1 MFDFA
6 KLPLEI
12 QYTILGHCDS
22 RTVCSLLA
30 VCRGMNRLVEDMMS
44 HKIQQ
49 FVGRSAGEPKQSI
62 GNNNRGV
69 LIRVFTPDNE
79 LLNNRN
85 YWLDTCYVC
94 TARNQNS
101 CPSSSF
107 VVGPSRVWRES
118 GAEGYETLI
127 EMSEDDEFTQ
137 IVLQISIGLDRCQNL
152 PLPVI
157 RRAQRIHKNWN
168 PCEDRIIHNKEL
180 TYRLRVDPI
189 ITGPRRNEFNELV
202 HPFKVTI
209 SEIAFN
215 TAYLLDRLD
224 SVRDSSTIFS
234 ASGGR
239 FINPLPST

>member
-1 MFDFA
+1 MN
-6 KLPLEI
+6 E
-12 QYTILGHCDS
+12 
-22 RTVCSLLA
+22 LA
-30 VCRGMNRLVEDMMS
+30 GGMME
-44 HKIQQ
+44 HKVRQ
-49 FVGRSAGEPKQSI
+49 FVGRRSAREVDQTVD
-62 GNNNRGV
+62 NNNRGV

-107 VVGPSRVWRES
+107 LVGPAGVWRAS
-118 GAEGYETLI
+118 GAGGYETLV

-137 IVLQISIGLDRCQNL
+137 IVVQISIGLDRCQNL

-157 RRAQRIHKNWN
+157 RRAQRIHRSWD
-168 PCEDRIIHNKEL
+168 PGEDRIIQNKEL
-180 TYRLRVDPI
+180 SYRIRVDPAVS
-189 ITGPRRNEFNELV
+189 GPRRNEFNEVV

-224 SVRDSSTIFS
+224 SVSDSSTIFS

-239 FINPLPST
+239 FVNPVPNIQVHP